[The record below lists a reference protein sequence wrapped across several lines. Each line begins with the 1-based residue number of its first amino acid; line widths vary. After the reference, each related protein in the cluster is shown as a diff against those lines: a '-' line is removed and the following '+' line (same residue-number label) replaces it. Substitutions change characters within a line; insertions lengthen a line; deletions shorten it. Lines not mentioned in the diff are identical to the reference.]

1 MNITDTIITKNAKA
15 KVALFDMLPKDMA
28 NDVWFYV
35 HLGNYG
41 QTACKVTDEYRPLD
55 GELSQQHKYQ
65 KFTLRFERGLGM
77 NGSIPLFSKLFELRY
92 DSRYDG
98 WQQLIAQLKEN
109 ARAILGLESPDPY
122 KYD

>member
-1 MNITDTIITKNAKA
+1 
-15 KVALFDMLPKDMA
+15 
-28 NDVWFYV
+28 
-35 HLGNYG
+35 
-41 QTACKVTDEYRPLD
+41 
-55 GELSQQHKYQ
+55 
-65 KFTLRFERGLGM
+65 M
-77 NGSIPLFSKLFELRY
+77 NGEIPLFSKLLELRY